1 MWQDP
6 IVQETRAL
14 REQYAQ
20 QFNHDPVAIY
30 EDILKRQAAPGRKLV
45 SFPPRRPAGFVTQ
58 QGTPADQPASASLRQ
73 AGG

>member
-20 QFNHDPVAIY
+20 QFNHDAVAIY
-30 EDILKRQAAPGRKLV
+30 QDILKRQAGKPLV
-45 SFPPRRPAGFVTQ
+45 SFPQRRPLGFVAQ
-58 QGTPADQPASASLRQ
+58 QGAASDASGVNQ
-73 AGG
+73 

>member
-20 QFNHDPVAIY
+20 QFNHDAVAIY
-30 EDILKRQAAPGRKLV
+30 QDIVRRQAGKQLV
-45 SFPPRRPAGFVTQ
+45 SYPPRRPAGFVAQ
-58 QGTPADQPASASLRQ
+58 QVTPADPLAPASLRQ
-73 AGG
+73 TEP